1 MLIDIEENERRELLA
16 LMGRDELPTPDD
28 ATRAALL
35 VAGARLGPT
44 APGCHLVDAVLPPG
58 WTKSPAEVPRAFWIL
73 DAARARRFRVWWK
86 APHTFALEP
95 GYGGVSVAK
104 QTDGL
109 ARSWSAD
116 DSFEVIAEH
125 KRLFRI
131 ECTKC
136 RKRCDFWL
144 SLLVERDDPQARA
157 RVEQMA
163 EHAFAKGHA
172 TCAAGVLPGGEG

>member
-16 LMGRDELPTPDD
+16 LMSRDELPTPDE
-28 ATRAALL
+28 ATRAAL
-35 VAGARLGPT
+35 VSAGVRLGPT
-44 APGCHLVDAVLPPG
+44 APGCQLIDATLPAG

-73 DAARARRFRVWWK
+73 DAAGARRFRVWWK
-86 APHTFALEP
+86 AAHPFAFEP
-95 GYGGVSVAK
+95 GYGGISVAK

-109 ARSWSAD
+109 VRTWAAD

-131 ECTKC
+131 ECPRC
-136 RKRCDFWL
+136 RKRVDWWL

-157 RVEQMA
+157 RVEEMA
-163 EHAFAKGHA
+163 ERAFARGHG